1 MYQGGCLARDMG
13 KLMFVNSLLILTLMN
28 VSLAAIAR
36 RNIGQAVQNR
46 VRIPLSTAEPT
57 EEERQYFAELPH
69 HFRLDDPIIT
79 GRLRPI
85 ARRERTGPPPAP
97 RERKMIVPKYTRQ
110 PLEWDSN
117 SQSASESIS
126 STRSSEEAAYQQAKW
141 DTRAKTSMMCRSQAR
156 SGSSN

>member
-1 MYQGGCLARDMG
+1 MI
-13 KLMFVNSLLILTLMN
+13 FNSLLLLALIN
-28 VSLAAIAR
+28 VSLASMVR

-79 GRLRPI
+79 GRLRPLP
-85 ARRERTGPPPAP
+85 RRERTGPPPAP
-97 RERKMIVPKYTRQ
+97 RERRMIVPKYKRE
-110 PLEWDSN
+110 PLEWETR
-117 SQSASESIS
+117 SQSASDSIS
-126 STRSSEEAAYQQAKW
+126 ASTTRSSEEAAYQQAKW
-141 DTRAKTSMMCRSQAR
+141 DTRAKSSMMCRSQAR